1 MNDEAEYRIAIQ
13 PIDYDIKTKEYMY
26 QYGPQVSST
35 NYDLFS
41 SSASKIWNFLSDTN
55 LKMENGETF
64 SQYYQ
69 TQAEAE
75 YACKQ
80 HHRLMILNSTSIEYV
95 YVPV

>member
-13 PIDYDIKTKEYMY
+13 PIDYDITTKEYMY
-26 QYGPQVSST
+26 QYGPQVSSMKHV
-35 NYDLFS
+35 LFS
-41 SSASKIWNFLSDTN
+41 SSPSRIWNFLSDTEV
-55 LKMENGETF
+55 KMENGETF
-64 SQYYQ
+64 SQYYP

-80 HHRLMILNSTSIEYV
+80 HHRLTILNKRDIEYI